1 MNNIEQ
7 LTASYI
13 YNGKII
19 GWFQGGSE
27 FGPRALGNRSIL
39 CKPYPSK
46 MKDYLNKRVKFRE
59 YFRPFAPAVL
69 KENSK
74 EYFNLN
80 QESPHMLIACKAKKN
95 KKI

>member
-1 MNNIEQ
+1 
-7 LTASYI
+7 
-13 YNGKII
+13 
-19 GWFQGGSE
+19 
-27 FGPRALGNRSIL
+27 
-39 CKPYPSK
+39 

-80 QESPHMLIACKAKKN
+80 QGHLTCLLLVKLKRI